1 MNPDFGG
8 PNAVGNR
15 VSLDFSGLQC
25 CPRHSGNVASV
36 LAPTLL
42 IQEIHLKNLNLHPP
56 PLALRAPNRP
66 TDHGGPKQR
75 QCSRALPTR
84 FLSSVFNKE
93 SEEFS
98 LIS

>member
-8 PNAVGNR
+8 PNAVGNT

-25 CPRHSGNVASV
+25 CPRHGGNVASV

-42 IQEIHLKNLNLHPP
+42 IHEIHLKNLNLHPP

-66 TDHGGPKQR
+66 TDQSKDSAAELCRHGFVKCFQQG
-75 QCSRALPTR
+75 
-84 FLSSVFNKE
+84 V
-93 SEEFS
+93 
-98 LIS
+98 